1 MRLAKAVS
9 ESMHSL
15 IKEIRALAQSA
26 LHYTKDP
33 YDRQRFERLIDI
45 SSELFTELSDSD
57 LASVE
62 RFFIPEVGYATP
74 KVDLR
79 ACVFRDEKVMLVR
92 ERSDGLWALPG
103 GFADQ
108 NESPIEGI
116 TREVKE
122 ESGFDIVVDAL
133 YAIKDR
139 DRNPYQPKYPVSIY
153 KMFFTG
159 SVVGGGPETNI
170 EVSEI
175 DFFSVDSLPPL
186 SEARVLPQDI
196 RDGCK
201 FMKEGGRGCHC
212 D

>member
-1 MRLAKAVS
+1 
-9 ESMHSL
+9 MHSL

-26 LHYTKDP
+26 LQFTKDP
-33 YDRQRFERLIDI
+33 YDRERFERLLDI
-45 SSELFTELSDSD
+45 SSELYTELSDSD
-57 LASVE
+57 LEEVE

-79 ACVFRDEKVMLVR
+79 ACVFRDDKVMLVK

-103 GFADQ
+103 GWADQ

-122 ESGFDIVVDAL
+122 ESGYDVTIDAL
-133 YAIKDR
+133 YAVKDR
-139 DRNPYQPKYPVSIY
+139 DRNPYKPKYPVSIY
-153 KMFFTG
+153 KMFFIG
-159 SVVGGGPETNI
+159 SVVAGKPEANM

-175 DFFSVDSLPPL
+175 EFFSVNDLPPL
-186 SEARVLPQDI
+186 SEARVLAQDI
-196 RDGCK
+196 QDGYEFFK
-201 FMKEGGRGCHC
+201 KGTRGIQC

>member
-1 MRLAKAVS
+1 MRLLKAVS
-9 ESMHSL
+9 QSMHSL

-26 LHYTKDP
+26 LQYTKDP
-33 YDRQRFERLIDI
+33 YDRERFERLIDI
-45 SSELFTELSDSD
+45 SSELYTELSDSD

-62 RFFIPEVGYATP
+62 RFFFPEVGYATP

-79 ACVFRDEKVMLVR
+79 ACVFRGDKVMLVK
-92 ERSDGLWALPG
+92 ERSDGLWTLPG
-103 GFADQ
+103 GWADQ

-122 ESGFDIVVDAL
+122 ESGFDIIIEAL

-139 DRNPYQPKYPVSIY
+139 DRNPYRPKYPVSIY

-159 SVVGGGPETNI
+159 SVVGGEPEANI

-196 RDGCK
+196 HDGYE
-201 FMKEGGRGCHC
+201 FMKEGGRGCYC

>member
-1 MRLAKAVS
+1 
-9 ESMHSL
+9 MHHL

-26 LHYTKDP
+26 LQYTKDP
-33 YDRQRFERLIDI
+33 YDRERFERLIEI
-45 SSELFTELSDSD
+45 SSELYAELSDSD

-79 ACVFRDEKVMLVR
+79 ACVFRNDKVLLVK
-92 ERSDGLWALPG
+92 ERSDGRWTLPG
-103 GFADQ
+103 GWADQ

-122 ESGFDIVVDAL
+122 ESGFDVSIDAL
-133 YAIKDR
+133 YAVKDR
-139 DRNPYQPKYPVSIY
+139 DRNPYRPKYPVSIY
-153 KMFFTG
+153 KLFFTG
-159 SVVGGGPETNI
+159 SIVGGEPEANI

-175 DFFSVDSLPPL
+175 DFFAVDELPPL
-186 SEARVLPQDI
+186 SEARVLKQDI
-196 RDGCK
+196 RDGYHFFK
-201 FMKEGGRGCHC
+201 VGARGCHC

>member
-1 MRLAKAVS
+1 
-9 ESMHSL
+9 MHSL
-15 IKEIRALAQSA
+15 IKEIRALAQSG
-26 LHYTKDP
+26 LQYTKDP
-33 YDRQRFERLIDI
+33 YDRERFDRLIDI
-45 SSELFTELSDSD
+45 SLELYAELSDSD

-79 ACVFRDEKVMLVR
+79 ACVFRDEKVLLVK

-122 ESGFDIVVDAL
+122 ESGFNIVVDSL
-133 YAIKDR
+133 YAVKDR
-139 DRNPYQPKYPVSIY
+139 DRNPYRPKYPVSIY

-159 SVVGGGPETNI
+159 SVVGGGPEANL

-175 DFFSVDSLPPL
+175 DFFSMDSLPPL
-186 SEARVLPQDI
+186 SGARVLPQDI
-196 RDGCK
+196 RDGYE
-201 FMKEGGRGCHC
+201 FMKESGRGCYC